1 MGENVA
7 AMAKSRPVRCGGEV
21 FFFCDGWRRRG
32 RVREWAYL
40 FYIYIWDVYTSPH
53 GACLE
58 SDRVRVGA
66 RLESAGA
73 HRGEQR
79 ERRGE
84 GLPTLRRCEHCGR
97 IHALVPLRKRP
108 LARPRG
114 GRQSGPNGCDGVHRA
129 SLDRASPTLTRNLA
143 TAPTTTV
150 SLEHRAALALAANL
164 LEQTPRDGRLTRL
177 KCEIWEKSGVRY
189 MGEMGAVGEKQMT
202 PAWPVRAHAA
212 ITADAVY

>member
-1 MGENVA
+1 
-7 AMAKSRPVRCGGEV
+7 MAKSRPVRCGGKV
-21 FFFCDGWRRRG
+21 FFSLFFGDGWRRRG
-32 RVREWAYL
+32 RVREWACLYIYI
-40 FYIYIWDVYTSPH
+40 YIYIWDVYTSPH

-84 GLPTLRRCEHCGR
+84 WLPTLRRCEHCGR

-129 SLDRASPTLTRNLA
+129 SLDRASLKRASPTLTRHLA
-143 TAPTTTV
+143 TRPTTTV
-150 SLEHRAALALAANL
+150 SVEHPAALALAANL
-164 LEQTPRDGRLTRL
+164 LEQPPRDARLTRF
-177 KCEIWEKSGVRY
+177 KCEIWEKWGATYGRNG
-189 MGEMGAVGEKQMT
+189 MGGRKKT
-202 PAWPVRAHAA
+202 
-212 ITADAVY
+212 I